1 MLHNVRGRVLLYVG
15 GEWRHTGCNVGGE
28 CIYCRDSVIYCWGRV
43 LHNAGGECYMMW
55 EESGDIQD
63 VVWGESVFTV
73 GTVLST
79 VGGECYI
86 MWGESVTLCGRRVET
101 YRM

>member
-1 MLHNVRGRVLLYVG
+1 MLLYVG
-15 GEWRHTGCNVGGE
+15 GGRVLYNVGGE
-28 CIYCRDSVIYCWGRV
+28 CCF
-43 LHNAGGECYMMW
+43 MW
-55 EESGDIQD
+55 EESGDIGD
-63 VVWGESVFTV
+63 VMWGESVFTV